1 MSTNLA
7 IDQELL
13 KKAKAV
19 GHHKTKKGAVNAALK
34 EYIEHR
40 EQLKILSMFDK
51 VGFFRFGNSQPVP
64 ADIDR
69 CLEFTGT

>member
-51 VGFFRFGNSQPVP
+51 V
-64 ADIDR
+64 
-69 CLEFTGT
+69 EFDEKYNHKKGRSRHEGSN